1 MCDLVPSW
9 QLMQHGHSVRS
20 MGGFLSS
27 AGAKRRPFFSPEH
40 IAGDLL
46 ALLGYGED
54 RAMEFEIA
62 ISILVA
68 LFIGFALGYCSGEL
82 VQKKAP

>member
-20 MGGFLSS
+20 MGGFLYFGRCKTPTFLF
-27 AGAKRRPFFSPEH
+27 ARTHRRRFC
-40 IAGDLL
+40 IARLW
-46 ALLGYGED
+46 ED
-54 RAMEFEIA
+54 KAMEFEIA

-68 LFIGFALGYCSGEL
+68 LFIGFALGYCSREL
-82 VQKKAP
+82 VQKKAAP